1 MTSYIENINKIIK
14 DGDEVKFNERLK
26 WIEDPGMLG
35 GGGGGEFTRN
45 KKKKGKGKNEKNN

>member
-26 WIEDPGMLG
+26 WIEDNVKDVRGVY
-35 GGGGGEFTRN
+35 
-45 KKKKGKGKNEKNN
+45 